1 MASTA
6 DTPRVRQL
14 GVELRALR
22 TTSGLTT
29 TKLGIQVGRTHAH
42 VSRWENGKLL
52 PTEKDMVAMLA
63 VFGVIGKERERLLA
77 LARDA
82 ADPNWIAP
90 GIERHM
96 AVLMDYERTATRLV
110 NVEPLMIPGL
120 LQTADYARSIMI
132 GAGTA
137 RGEAEK
143 RVFLRMGRREVLTRR
158 NPVKLQAFVG
168 EHALR
173 YPPCDGPAM
182 VEQLHQL
189 LEMAERDNVTI
200 RAVPFGHG
208 YSPMLEGPFVLLEF
222 ERTKPVVQMEHYRSA
237 ATITDARDVA
247 DYQAAVANLG
257 EIAMSEEAT
266 SDLIARVADGME
278 HDP

>member
-14 GVELRALR
+14 GVELKALR
-22 TTSGLTT
+22 TASGLTT
-29 TKLGIQVGRTHAH
+29 SKLGIQVGRTHAH

-90 GIERHM
+90 GIGRAM
-96 AVLMDYERTATRLV
+96 SVLMEYERTALRIF
-110 NVEPLMIPGL
+110 NVEPLLIPGL
-120 LQTADYARSIMI
+120 LQTADYARSIMLT
-132 GAGTA
+132 AGKS
-137 RGEAEK
+137 RGEAEQ
-143 RVFLRMGRREVLTRR
+143 RVVTRMGRREVLVRR
-158 NPVKLQAFVG
+158 DPVEFHAFVG

-189 LEMAERDNVTI
+189 LAMAERNNVTM

-222 ERTKPVVQMEHYRSA
+222 DRTKPVVQMEHYRST

-247 DYQAAVANLG
+247 DYQGVVATLD

-266 SDLIARVADGME
+266 SDLIARLADGME
-278 HDP
+278 HE